1 MTRMTPDSTPI
12 QFSAP
17 AGGERLDKLIA
28 SHLGDRLTR
37 SQVQALIRDG
47 HVSVNGQPAKAGW
60 KLKGGETVEL
70 ALPPPPDVNAEAVV
84 AEPIPLDA
92 VYEDTDLAVINK
104 PAGLVVHPGTGN
116 RDHTLVNALL
126 ARYPEI
132 ANMRIAPQRKG
143 IVHRLDKDTSGLIV
157 IARNGK
163 ALQRLMAQFQQR
175 TVEKTYLAL
184 AERAP
189 RTTTGRIEMPIA
201 RNPAQRQRM
210 MVSRDG
216 RPAITEFRTLEAFSD
231 GSALLEVMLLT
242 GRTHQIRV
250 HLAHIGAPL
259 VGDSVY
265 GLRKGKRGPGR
276 QFLHAAS
283 LCFDH
288 PRSGER
294 LCFEAPLPPDLA
306 AYLDA
311 LRHASQ

>member
-1 MTRMTPDSTPI
+1 MIPDSAHI
-12 QFSAP
+12 LFSAP
-17 AGGERLDKLIA
+17 TGGERLDKLIA

-47 HVSVNGQPAKAGW
+47 HVTVNGQPGKAGW
-60 KLKGGETVEL
+60 KLKGGEAVKL
-70 ALPPPPDVNAEAVV
+70 ALPPPPDANAEAV
-84 AEPIPLDA
+84 APEPIPLDA
-92 VYEDTDLAVINK
+92 VYEDADLAVINK

-163 ALQRLMAQFQQR
+163 TLQRLMAQFQQR

-189 RTTTGRIEMPIA
+189 RTPTGRIEMPIA
-201 RNPAQRQRM
+201 RNPTHRQRM

-231 GSALLEVMLLT
+231 GSALLEVLLLT

-276 QFLHAAS
+276 QFLHAAR

-294 LCFEAPLPPDLA
+294 LYFEAPLPPDLA
-306 AYLDA
+306 EYLDA
-311 LRHASQ
+311 LRRASR